1 MLTIGFGTVSEYS
14 RNRVPRPPQNRTTFI
29 PASSRVRRASLA
41 RALGVTHPV
50 PFDRPA
56 QASLQWGGRPPAED
70 GIGPIEAGDPD
81 VAARPVRQRSEPW
94 CDRRIDEPHEPL
106 DDVTHRH
113 RGPRAEIDRPSFG
126 AMGRRGPEHAIDDVV
141 HIDPVER
148 PPPARQPGLLV
159 AEERE
164 NRRGNDLVAG

>member
-70 GIGPIEAGDPD
+70 GIGRSRPATLTSPPRPAG
-81 VAARPVRQRSEPW
+81 
-94 CDRRIDEPHEPL
+94 
-106 DDVTHRH
+106 
-113 RGPRAEIDRPSFG
+113 RGPDPGCVDRTVRPPDRPTDST
-126 AMGRRGPEHAIDDVV
+126 
-141 HIDPVER
+141 
-148 PPPARQPGLLV
+148 
-159 AEERE
+159 
-164 NRRGNDLVAG
+164 